1 MTQHQ
6 LHRAVARATGES
18 LATIRNLGFGIANPD
33 VVCHD
38 PEPPFRQARS
48 VNWDQ
53 RDAQRGAYLPQRS
66 RWQRKTA

>member
-18 LATIRNLGFGIANPD
+18 LATIRSLGFGIADPD
-33 VVCHD
+33 VVCYD
-38 PEPPFRQARS
+38 PEPSRRPRI

-53 RDAQRGAYLPQRS
+53 LDAQRRGYLPQRS
-66 RWQRKTA
+66 RCHR